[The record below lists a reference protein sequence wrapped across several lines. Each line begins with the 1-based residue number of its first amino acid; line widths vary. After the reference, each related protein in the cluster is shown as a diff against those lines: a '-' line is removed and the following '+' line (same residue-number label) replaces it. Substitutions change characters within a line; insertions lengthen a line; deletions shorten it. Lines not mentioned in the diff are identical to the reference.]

1 LNINEAYIPIIPVQ
15 HYSCGGVKVDEFGE
29 TSISGLF
36 AIGETASTGLHGAN
50 RLASNSLLEAV
61 AFAKFSIPKLTE
73 AIDATIIHELD
84 IELPILNDINKSDVQ
99 QIMSKYA
106 GIVKSKQGLK
116 DAHDQLSKIK
126 NSTVKSQSFN
136 VEHFEANCILEVA
149 LLLIQDAQLQSS
161 NKGVFYNTDLV

>member
-1 LNINEAYIPIIPVQ
+1 
-15 HYSCGGVKVDEFGE
+15 VDEFGE

-73 AIDATIIHELD
+73 TIDSNTIQELD

-99 QIMSKYA
+99 EIMSKYA
-106 GIVKSKQGLK
+106 GIVKSNQGLN
-116 DAHDQLSKIK
+116 DAYEQLSKIK
-126 NSTVKSQSFN
+126 NSAIKTSNFSI
-136 VEHFEANCILEVA
+136 EHFEANCILYAA
-149 LLLIQDAQLQSS
+149 LLIIHDAQLQSS
-161 NKGVFYNTDLV
+161 NKGVFYNSDLV